1 MNKYKV
7 LIETV
12 DASDA
17 TAIKAMQK
25 KINQWMTTGLLKKYE
40 LLSAGN
46 CIVFNICMKK
56 EA

>member
-17 TAIKAMQK
+17 NAIKAMQK

>member
-1 MNKYKV
+1 MDKYKV

-17 TAIKAMQK
+17 TAIKNMQK
-25 KINQWMTTGLLKKYE
+25 KINQWMTTGLLVKYE
-40 LLSAGN
+40 LLAAGN
-46 CIVFNICMKK
+46 CIIFNICMKK